1 MKNTKF
7 VTKLLLKSQANQSD
21 RSFLKSDVSEVLM
34 VALIGDFEQKNEEQM
49 SKRANERKSKEQ
61 RANFPTLHIIPAN

>member
-7 VTKLLLKSQANQSD
+7 VTKLLLKSLANQSD

-34 VALIGDFEQKNEEQM
+34 VALIGDFEQTNEEQM
-49 SKRANERKSKEQ
+49 SKRANERKSKERISQ
-61 RANFPTLHIIPAN
+61 PCT